1 MYSLKTEILVHF
13 IKKSKILKSK
23 ILCAVANQKI
33 PISICEAVLLFHI
46 SEYFFVFVYSC
57 SFSDNSFILII
68 VFRIV
73 FLTSGWF
80 LYNSQPIDTFWFYF
94 FQNGFYIVHLHIDA
108 FFFSSLERPWH
119 LLLAFSIVF
128 LCSLHNIQPTFI
140 YMYMYIYLCIYIYA
154 YIYI

>member
-1 MYSLKTEILVHF
+1 MLLL
-13 IKKSKILKSK
+13 IKKYQL
-23 ILCAVANQKI
+23 
-33 PISICEAVLLFHI
+33 
-46 SEYFFVFVYSC
+46 VFVRQFCYSIFQ
-57 SFSDNSFILII
+57 STFLYLYTHTVFLIIVILII

-140 YMYMYIYLCIYIYA
+140 YICICIYIYA
-154 YIYI
+154 YIYIYIYMHIYIYR